1 MSILPRISMLTMCLV
16 AAISAAVGAEPLLQ
30 PVGVIGNPGES
41 GPSLIRQGWSDG
53 EHPAGC
59 GVVLDPRGTLWTRL
73 AADRVGRLARDGRVL
88 AQFPAPPSN
97 DRYDTLTLVG
107 ELLVLRAGDALATL
121 PLDAAPGTA
130 FQRLG
135 VTLRL
140 LARTA
145 CQGRLA
151 AVTKEGT
158 LVWVDPVDGKLETV
172 AETPEAW
179 LVESTPDG
187 VILVGAV
194 ADSGSG
200 GRLRRLVAGRE
211 VTTGGWPRPLSG
223 KHVMAPRVRAAAPF
237 LQGDGEGG
245 FFRGGTFFL
254 GHLDARFEP
263 APGTVLGSEND
274 TVIGGAGDW
283 RAELEVARGIV
294 RCGDGVYAICG
305 VDGGIFYAT
314 WPDRLGPMR
323 LAARLTSVR
332 QCDTLAVSADG
343 TVIADQQAFAWT
355 SRPDGFPSAVDKAYF
370 MLSPIVHVGPNLLA
384 RIDNWGHMT
393 SFAVFLFSGQRLD
406 ERKTL
411 LWFDTSPVDAVPAQ
425 WRKRA
430 DRETIA
436 PAVAVAD
443 GNGWR
448 LLCLATPA
456 DAMALRLDANGR
468 ASQTLGAVPFTWAAP
483 VKALTG
489 LARRNDTTLLAVVDG
504 QIATLAKDGDAW
516 RETPPR
522 WGSWGGGSAEK
533 FGAEIHLACDGARLI
548 VTDSARHRVLL
559 FAPEGGRP
567 LAQVGTTDQPG
578 AGLAELDRP
587 TLVDILGE
595 RAVVYDAGNQRIL
608 KLRVPVVRR

>member
-1 MSILPRISMLTMCLV
+1 MLTMCLV

-59 GVVLDPRGTLWTRL
+59 GVVLDPRGTLWTRM
-73 AADRVGRLARDGRVL
+73 AGDRVSRLARDGRVL

-107 ELLVLRAGDALATL
+107 GLLVLRAGDALATL
-121 PLDAAPGTA
+121 PLEAAPGTA

-140 LARTA
+140 LARTP

-158 LVWVDPVDGKLETV
+158 LVWFDPVDGKLETV
-172 AETPEAW
+172 ADTPDAW

-187 VILVGAV
+187 VILVGTTT
-194 ADSGSG
+194 SQG
-200 GRLRRLVAGRE
+200 GRLQRFVAGRE
-211 VTTGGWPRPLSG
+211 VTAGGWPRPLSG
-223 KHVMAPRVRAAAPF
+223 KHVMAPGARAAPPF

-245 FFRGGTFFL
+245 FFQGGQGFL
-254 GHLDARFEP
+254 AHSNAQFEP
-263 APGTVLGSEND
+263 APGTVLGAQSDN
-274 TVIGGAGDW
+274 VIGGGGDW
-283 RAELEVARGIV
+283 REELEVARGIA
-294 RCGDGVYAICG
+294 RCGDGVYAVCG

-323 LAARLTSVR
+323 LAARLTSLPG
-332 QCDTLAVSADG
+332 CNTLAVNADG
-343 TVIADQQAFAWT
+343 TVFAGGQAFAWA

-370 MLSPIVHVGPNLLA
+370 MRSPIVHVGPKLLA

-393 SFAVFLFSGQRLD
+393 SFAVFLFRGERLE

-411 LWFDTSPVDAVPAQ
+411 LWFDTSPVEAVPAQ

-430 DRETIA
+430 DGETIQ

-443 GNGWR
+443 GQGWR

-456 DAMALRLDANGR
+456 DAMVLRLDANGR
-468 ASQTLGAVPFTWAAP
+468 ADQPLGPVPFTWAAP

-522 WGSWGGGSAEK
+522 WGSWGGDPAEK
-533 FGAEIHLACDGARLI
+533 FGPEIHLACDGERLI
-548 VTDSARHRVLL
+548 VADSARHRVLL

-578 AGLAELDRP
+578 AGLAEMDRP

-595 RAVVYDAGNQRIL
+595 RAVVYDAGNQRIV
-608 KLRVPVVRR
+608 KLRVGGAGP